1 MTRTRQEIQAKAA
14 GQSQAAARDIITKA
28 SNAIDILG
36 DRNVSIFGDGNV
48 VIKNLYVSKG
58 NTPMKPTREMDTR
71 GCNSVSQI
79 HATVTRCRDGQA
91 LVVLDSEPFNG
102 MEVRPHDLRRLAEN
116 MTALAEMANRL
127 PMGGKHWKPTTVQI
141 GRSGLTPVSHALA
154 PVDYSLGK
162 IDYTKKPGDGHEG
175 E

>member
-1 MTRTRQEIQAKAA
+1 MTRTRQEVQAKAA
-14 GQSQAAARDIITKA
+14 GQAQAAARDIT
-28 SNAIDILG
+28 NAFDAIGILAE
-36 DRNVSIFGDGNV
+36 GNV
-48 VIKNLYVSKG
+48 VIKNLYISKG
-58 NTPMKPTREMDTR
+58 NTPMKPTRNMDAP
-71 GCNSVSQI
+71 GGDSVRPI

-102 MEVRPHDLRRLAEN
+102 MEVRLHDLRRLAEN

-141 GRSGLTPVSHALA
+141 GRSGLSPVSHALE